1 MEGSMTML
9 EEYRLKIE
17 PALKWVRLNLL
28 PMIFAAMLLLQ
39 FLTWREVAK
48 LRYEYEPPGC
58 GHYYSCA
65 VELSQADRAL
75 LYDIAHK

>member
-1 MEGSMTML
+1 MKTDGV
-9 EEYRLKIE
+9 
-17 PALKWVRLNLL
+17 LKWLRANLL
-28 PMIFAAMLLLQ
+28 PIIFAGMLLLQ
-39 FLTWREVAK
+39 FLTWREIAK

-65 VELSQADRAL
+65 VELSPADRAL

>member
-1 MEGSMTML
+1 MKTDGV
-9 EEYRLKIE
+9 
-17 PALKWVRLNLL
+17 LKWLRANLL
-28 PMIFAAMLLLQ
+28 PIIFGGMLLLQ
-39 FLTWREVAK
+39 FLTWREIAK